1 MVQGLIGMLTIF
13 VIFVISYFINKKIRG
28 PYCNNDVEDDD
39 MEILGDDVEVN
50 QSESVEMVDTIEI
63 EDTTTEGPIIKGGD
77 IEDETIEETE
87 VVTESETVT
96 KEKSEETK
104 KYTPKRRARK
114 PYKKSTKHKKD

>member
-13 VIFVISYFINKKIRG
+13 VICVVSYFINKKIRG

-39 MEILGDDVEVN
+39 MEILGDDVEVD

-63 EDTTTEGPIIKGGD
+63 EDATTEGPIIKGED
-77 IEDETIEETE
+77 VEDETVEETE

-96 KEKSEETK
+96 KEKN
-104 KYTPKRRARK
+104 YTPKRRARK
-114 PYKKSTKHKKD
+114 PYKKSTKHKKE